1 VATRKPNEKPDL
13 TPDAAAPPPG
23 EPPDTIPIYGIL
35 GESGIADSVRLYLDR
50 GMQTYYDIPI
60 EGIAG
65 REKIPADQSPLGV
78 DSTLLFVQK
87 GIRLVVHHTDTRTV
101 EDEFLAGDFTAPGS
115 FTPAPGGPEPG
126 GGLPGGGI
134 GIPASELCA
143 TNIACDTVLGCGVV
157 GPRTIATVCSQIGC
171 PTQLLGCQTQT
182 AATRCFSH
190 IPGCGTNTAATVCFS
205 RLPCNIATQ
214 AATIC
219 RPSLGI
225 ACTIQGCNP
234 CIGHTIRPTTFTQ
247 LNFCGGTCVAHTIH
261 PTIWTQI
268 DCQIVSANCPVHTGV
283 NCPPSG
289 FGPCPSAVCGGFPGG
304 GGDPGPE
311 F

>member
-1 VATRKPNEKPDL
+1 VATRKQNEKPDL

-35 GESGIADSVRLYLDR
+35 GESGMADSVRLYLDR
-50 GMQTYYDIPI
+50 GMSTYYDIPI

-65 REKIPADQSPLGV
+65 REKVPADQSPLGV
-78 DSTLLFVQK
+78 DSTLLFVRK

-115 FTPAPGGPEPG
+115 FTPAPGGGQIPG
-126 GGLPGGGI
+126 GEI
-134 GIPASELCA
+134 GITASEICA
-143 TNIACDTVLGCGVV
+143 TNIACNITVQ
-157 GPRTIATVCSQIGC
+157 PRTIATVCSQIGC
-171 PTQLLGCQTQT
+171 PTQLLGCGTQT
-182 AATRCFSH
+182 AATQCFTFH
-190 IPGCGTNTAATVCFS
+190 PVCQIKTLAATV
-205 RLPCNIATQ
+205 
-214 AATIC
+214 C

-225 ACTIQGCNP
+225 ACTVQGCHP
-234 CIGHTIRPTTFTQ
+234 CVAHTIRPTTFTQ
-247 LNFCGGTCVAHTIH
+247 FNVCQVPCAVNTIH

-268 DCQIVSANCPVHTGV
+268 DCPVHTGV

-289 FGPCPSAVCGGFPGG
+289 FGPCPSAICGGFPG